1 MTPSQLRS
9 KFIQFFT
16 ERGHTEIP
24 SASVVPENDPSVL
37 FTTAGM
43 QQLVPYLM
51 GEKHAAGDKLVDAQ
65 KCVRTGDIDEVGD
78 ETHLTF
84 FEMLGN
90 WSLGSYF
97 KEESIRWSYEL
108 LTSAEGLGI
117 DPERLAV
124 SVFEGDDDAPFDET
138 SFNLWKELGMPEA
151 RIAKLGKD
159 DNWWPAGGK
168 HTGPQGPDTE
178 IFYWTGDDPAP
189 EAFDP
194 KNELWVEIW
203 NNVFMEFHKDD
214 AGNLTSLARKN
225 VDTGMGLER
234 VVAVLN
240 GVKSPYETEVFA
252 GIISSIEQLAGVK
265 YRSRSERGMVE
276 LERIEREGRGSS
288 LNLSDTP
295 ADTISFRVIADH
307 MRTST
312 VMVSDGV
319 LPSNKDQG
327 YILRRLIRRAVR
339 HARKLNI
346 ESAQMVQPIVDAVDA
361 SLGEAY
367 PNIREK
373 KAEIIEVIAGEVQK
387 FERTLEKGL
396 REFEK
401 LYEKQ
406 GEVNGEDAFNL
417 YQTFGF
423 PFELT
428 EELAREQGQ
437 NVSAGTFR
445 KAFEEHQEKSR
456 QGSEQKFAGGLA
468 GDTPETRKL
477 HTATHLL
484 HQALRTVL
492 GDHVEQKGSNITNER
507 LRFDFSHGEKMTPEE
522 KAEVERIVNEQ
533 IDKALPVTF
542 EVMDVHE
549 AKESGVIGLF
559 DDTYAQVGGKVK
571 VYRVGSEEQGYF
583 SREICGGPHVE
594 NTSEL
599 GSFRIKKE
607 ESSSA
612 GIRRIKATLG

>member
-1 MTPSQLRS
+1 MTPSELRN
-9 KFIQFFT
+9 KFIQFFV

-51 GEKHAAGDKLVDAQ
+51 GEAHPSGDKLVDAQ

-97 KEESIRWSYEL
+97 KDESIRWSYEL
-108 LTSAEGLGI
+108 LTSESGLGI
-117 DPERLAV
+117 DPSRLAV
-124 SVFEGDDDAPFDET
+124 SVFEGDDDSAFDEV

-178 IFYWTGDDPAP
+178 IFYWTGDEPAP

-194 KNELWVEIW
+194 ENELWVEIW

-214 AGNLTSLARKN
+214 EGNLTPLKKKN

-240 GVKSPYETEVFA
+240 GVKSPYETDVFSGILEV
-252 GIISSIEQLAGVK
+252 INSLTESD
-265 YRSRSERGMVE
+265 Y
-276 LERIEREGRGSS
+276 EGEK
-288 LNLSDTP
+288 T
-295 ADTISFRVIADH
+295 SFRVIADH

-319 LPSNKDQG
+319 MPSNKDQG
-327 YILRRLIRRAVR
+327 YILRRLVRRAVR

-346 ESAQMVQPIVDAVDA
+346 DAAQMVQPIVEAVDA

-373 KAEIIEVIAGEVQK
+373 KADIIEAISAEVQK

-396 REFEK
+396 REFTK

-428 EELAREQGQ
+428 EELAREEGQ
-437 NVSAGTFR
+437 DVSAGTFR

-492 GDHVEQKGSNITNER
+492 GDHVEQRGSNITNER
-507 LRFDFSHGEKMTPEE
+507 LRFDFSHGEKMTPEQKE
-522 KAEVERIVNEQ
+522 EVERIVNEQ
-533 IDKALPVTF
+533 INKALPVTF
-542 EVMDVHE
+542 EVMDIDA

-559 DDTYAQVGGKVK
+559 DDKYAQIGGKVK
-571 VYRVGSEEQGYF
+571 VYRVGSDEEGYF

-612 GIRRIKATLG
+612 GVRRIKAVLG

>member
-1 MTPSQLRS
+1 
-9 KFIQFFT
+9 
-16 ERGHTEIP
+16 
-24 SASVVPENDPSVL
+24 
-37 FTTAGM
+37 
-43 QQLVPYLM
+43 M
-51 GEKHAAGDKLVDAQ
+51 GEAHPSGDKLVDAQ

-97 KEESIRWSYEL
+97 KDESIRWSYEL
-108 LTSAEGLGI
+108 LTSESGLGI
-117 DPERLAV
+117 DPSRLAV
-124 SVFEGDDDAPFDET
+124 SVFEGDDDSAFDEV

-178 IFYWTGDDPAP
+178 IFYWTGDEPAP

-194 KNELWVEIW
+194 ENELWVEIW

-214 AGNLTSLARKN
+214 EGNLTPLKKKN

-240 GVKSPYETEVFA
+240 GVKSPYETDVFSGILEV
-252 GIISSIEQLAGVK
+252 INSLTESD
-265 YRSRSERGMVE
+265 Y
-276 LERIEREGRGSS
+276 EGEK
-288 LNLSDTP
+288 T
-295 ADTISFRVIADH
+295 SFRVIADH

-319 LPSNKDQG
+319 MPSNKDQG
-327 YILRRLIRRAVR
+327 YILRRLVRRAVR

-346 ESAQMVQPIVDAVDA
+346 DAAQMVQPIVEAVDA

-373 KAEIIEVIAGEVQK
+373 KADIIEAISAEVQK

-396 REFEK
+396 REFTK

-428 EELAREQGQ
+428 EELAREEGQ
-437 NVSAGTFR
+437 DVSAGTFR

-492 GDHVEQKGSNITNER
+492 GDHVEQRGSNITNER
-507 LRFDFSHGEKMTPEE
+507 LRFDFSHGEKMTPEQKE
-522 KAEVERIVNEQ
+522 EVERIVNEQ
-533 IDKALPVTF
+533 INKALPVTF
-542 EVMDVHE
+542 EVMDIDA

-559 DDTYAQVGGKVK
+559 DDKYAQIGGKVK
-571 VYRVGSEEQGYF
+571 VYRVGSDEEGYF

-612 GIRRIKATLG
+612 GVRRIKAVLG